1 MRASFDRQSM
11 ISGCTDRRSFAP
23 SLILNDFNGKKAKII
38 QTLKQIDEFR
48 SGVVK
53 SVVFQNLVGCLEVEV
68 DANDFQEG
76 LKKFGLTYQGVQY
89 VRYEQMV
96 RLMHYDNH
104 SERWIIKKASDADV
118 MSVITENPRGKV
130 TGHGHLNAVRMS
142 HDNPGALRNKPSL
155 KRESLRNALI
165 RQSVQVGLTAE
176 SLADL
181 NSSVS
186 RKELAGEDDHA
197 VEVLNN

>member
-1 MRASFDRQSM
+1 MRASFDRQS
-11 ISGCTDRRSFAP
+11 INSGCNDRRSLAP

-53 SVVFQNLVGCLEVEV
+53 SVVFQNLVGCLDVEV

-76 LKKFGLTYQGVQY
+76 LRKFGLTYQGAQY

-104 SERWIIKKASDADV
+104 SEKWIIKKPNDSDV

-130 TGHGHLNAVRMS
+130 TGQGMQQMALRMS
-142 HDNPGALRNKPSL
+142 HDTPKMRTKPSL

-165 RQSVQVGLTAE
+165 R
-176 SLADL
+176 
-181 NSSVS
+181 
-186 RKELAGEDDHA
+186 
-197 VEVLNN
+197 